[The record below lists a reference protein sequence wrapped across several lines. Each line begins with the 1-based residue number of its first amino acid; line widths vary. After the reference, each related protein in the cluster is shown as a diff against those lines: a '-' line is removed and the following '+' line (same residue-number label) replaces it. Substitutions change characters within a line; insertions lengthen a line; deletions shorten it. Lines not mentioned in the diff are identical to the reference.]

1 MEHCL
6 LLLKE
11 VIKEEK
17 TCKQPDIDSADLLF
31 GRGVPNRHASQ
42 VLWLQSMC
50 QSIQMTDMLQCHIF
64 AKRDACVEL
73 GESCFEERVATVC
86 QMAFSPVTREAA
98 IAGEHD
104 ISKA

>member
-11 VIKEEK
+11 FIKEEK

-31 GRGVPNRHASQ
+31 GRGVPNRHGSQ

-64 AKRDACVEL
+64 ARRDACVEL
-73 GESCFEERVATVC
+73 GRSRFEERGTGRAARRVTTVRR
-86 QMAFSPVTREAA
+86 MTFSPVA
-98 IAGEHD
+98 
-104 ISKA
+104 